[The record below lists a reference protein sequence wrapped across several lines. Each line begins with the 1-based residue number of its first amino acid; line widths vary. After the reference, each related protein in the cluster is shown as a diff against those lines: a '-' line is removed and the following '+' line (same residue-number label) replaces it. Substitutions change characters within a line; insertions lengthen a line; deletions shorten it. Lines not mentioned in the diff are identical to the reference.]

1 MARLAR
7 NPDLLLLALALPV
20 FLAAG
25 FPILGWVTAA
35 VVWLTWRGIG
45 EFSDRKAAA
54 ASDPRQ
60 VAGIAAGSMIGRGW
74 LMGLTIIAM
83 GLLAGDDVGLS
94 AAVLAVALFTL
105 YFTTRMIL
113 RPFERTGP
121 TTTP

>member
-7 NPDLLLLALALPV
+7 NPDLLLLALALPA